1 MVALPARQRE
11 NTMSRLSLTSL
22 TSVFIVILQAG
33 VGKSQTVEDLIQKNL
48 GARGGL
54 ERLKAV
60 QTVRMTGT
68 MVNDQMEGALIL
80 KFKRPN
86 SSRIELTVQG
96 MTAIQA
102 FDGRVSW
109 ILGPEE
115 TDARLESGYDLKER
129 QNADFDGALVDY
141 KEKGSK
147 VELAGKDEVDGI
159 ESYRLRVTLKNGD
172 VQFIHLDSERFIEIK
187 IERREKE
194 VEAEYLV
201 GDYREVGGI
210 LYAHTLERGI
220 RGKPE
225 KERILIDRIELNVPI
240 DDAEFK
246 TPRPR
251 KRVPRP
257 DDPLPPVTSPSN
269 HSIGAIK
276 AMVKSIVASDR

>member
-1 MVALPARQRE
+1 MR
-11 NTMSRLSLTSL
+11 RLALTSL
-22 TSVFIVILQAG
+22 ATAFIAIFQAG
-33 VGKSQTVEDLIQKNL
+33 AGKSQTVEDLIQKNL

-54 ERLKAV
+54 KRLKAV
-60 QTVRMTGT
+60 QTVRMTGS

-86 SSRIELTVQG
+86 SNRVELTVQG

-115 TDARLESGYDLKER
+115 TDAKLESGDDLKER
-129 QNADFDGALVDY
+129 QIADFDGALVDY

-187 IERREKE
+187 IERREKG

-220 RGKPE
+220 KGKPE
-225 KERILIDRIELNVPI
+225 KERILIDKVELNVPI

-246 TPRPR
+246 MPRPR
-251 KRVPRP
+251 KRVPQP
-257 DDPLPPVTSPSN
+257 YDPPPPATSPSN
-269 HSIGAIK
+269 YSVGAIK
-276 AMVKSIVASDR
+276 AMGKSIGASDR